1 MKMIE
6 GSALVGFS
14 AALRFLLSFITS
26 ENLIRESSSAF
37 SSKLLNMPITMRFF
51 AFVCSNSLKNGKS
64 CFAWN
69 DAIAI
74 LAEELY
80 PGQGADITVKW
91 RDKQI
96 EYTRLITQSDPH
108 NTAGSQYFRPFWE
121 LTRLSLEYTLDRLK
135 LERGA
140 GQVKKLMQQYAHLSP
155 FPENLDVL
163 QQIKSMGLTTAILS
177 NGSVDMLASAV
188 KSAGM
193 ASVLDH
199 VISVDPIRLFKTSPE
214 SYGLVQQT
222 IPVKKDEVLFVSS
235 NAWDALGATWFGF
248 TTHWVNRQGLPFE
261 ALTPM
266 PHFSGSDLNSVL
278 SSLEH

>member
-1 MKMIE
+1 MKIK
-6 GSALVGFS
+6 AVVF
-14 AALRFLLSFITS
+14 
-26 ENLIRESSSAF
+26 
-37 SSKLLNMPITMRFF
+37 
-51 AFVCSNSLKNGKS
+51 
-64 CFAWN
+64 
-69 DAIAI
+69 DAYGTLFDVYSIQV
-74 LAEELY
+74 LAEALY
-80 PGQGADITVKW
+80 PGQGADIAIKW

-108 NTAGSQYFRPFWE
+108 NTSGSQFFRPFWE

-135 LERGA
+135 LKRES
-140 GQVKKLMQQYAHLSP
+140 GQVEKLMQQYAHLSP
-155 FPENLDVL
+155 FPENLAVL
-163 QQIKSMGLTTAILS
+163 QKIKGMRLTTAILS

-193 ASVLDH
+193 EDVLDH

-222 IPVKKDEVLFVSS
+222 MRVNKDEVLFVSS

-248 TTHWVNRQGLPFE
+248 TTHWVNRQGLPYE
-261 ALTPM
+261 ALTPR